1 MSEYQKLRGCIKC
14 TFLSQGYIGPEIW
27 LYPMLDTAQHSSKS
41 GFLSWLST
49 GIQSKF
55 PPTYSNLVFLLQV
68 SSGIQSKFPLT
79 YRNLVFLLQVLV
91 GFRVSSSRHFDQIWP
106 NTALGGRAPSRATL
120 ISVIG
125 R

>member
-1 MSEYQKLRGCIKC
+1 MSEYKKLRGCIKC
-14 TFLSQGYIGPEIW
+14 TFLSQGYIGPEVW

-55 PPTYSNLVFLLQV
+55 PLTYSNLM
-68 SSGIQSKFPLT
+68 
-79 YRNLVFLLQVLV
+79 FLLQVLV

-120 ISVIG
+120 ILVIG